1 MQQQQLQQQQEA
13 IGMFNGWVK
22 AGFWPKL
29 TMDQW
34 PGGLFI
40 SSYVSQWQLQQKDGL
55 PCGPMR
61 KGWKSRGPGAKAGSK
76 SS

>member
-40 SSYVSQWQLQQKDGL
+40 SSYVGQWQLQQKDGL
-55 PCGPMR
+55 PCGPM
-61 KGWKSRGPGAKAGSK
+61 
-76 SS
+76 